1 MGICFFS
8 VGFFCFSEFVCAVI
22 KTVVL
27 VFCFFLVLIFTHFLR
42 FCSLYF
48 ALFFLGFFIFFV
60 YRYTYFLFHFFTWLN
75 ADLSKVLLKEK
86 LRIRGGETAE
96 FCSKIPKASPSHSAC
111 RMSGFAVRFLLYTML
126 FPLFFPV
133 EAICRL
139 FLSEG
144 HFYWRSFALS

>member
-1 MGICFFS
+1 M
-8 VGFFCFSEFVCAVI
+8 VR
-22 KTVVL
+22 
-27 VFCFFLVLIFTHFLR
+27 FLFILGRV
-42 FCSLYF
+42 YF
-48 ALFFLGFFIFFV
+48 AFRSPFVRSLKLLCCWSLFFLGFFNFFV
-60 YRYTYFLFHFFTWLN
+60 YRYTYFLFHFFTWFN

>member
-1 MGICFFS
+1 M
-8 VGFFCFSEFVCAVI
+8 
-22 KTVVL
+22 L
-27 VFCFFLVLIFTHFLR
+27 VFLFFLVLIFTHFLR

-48 ALFFLGFFIFFV
+48 ALFFLGFFNFFV
-60 YRYTYFLFHFFTWLN
+60 YRYTYFLFHFFTWFN

-133 EAICRL
+133 EAV
-139 FLSEG
+139 LSA
-144 HFYWRSFALS
+144 FS